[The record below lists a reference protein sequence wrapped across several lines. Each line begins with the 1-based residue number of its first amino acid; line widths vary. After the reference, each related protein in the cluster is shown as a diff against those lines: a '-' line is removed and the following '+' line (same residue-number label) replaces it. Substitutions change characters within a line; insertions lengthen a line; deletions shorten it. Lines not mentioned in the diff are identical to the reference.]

1 MTNRQERR
9 QQRARM
15 KPPVRG
21 GPQKR
26 NAGRRLLVLVA
37 VFALIIL
44 ALASL
49 QFAGTPVVTPAP
61 SL

>member
-9 QQRARM
+9 SQRSRRM
-15 KPPVRG
+15 KPAVRQDR
-21 GPQKR
+21 PR

-37 VFALIIL
+37 VAALIIL

-49 QFAGTPVVTPAP
+49 QFAGQAVVTPAP
-61 SL
+61 SF